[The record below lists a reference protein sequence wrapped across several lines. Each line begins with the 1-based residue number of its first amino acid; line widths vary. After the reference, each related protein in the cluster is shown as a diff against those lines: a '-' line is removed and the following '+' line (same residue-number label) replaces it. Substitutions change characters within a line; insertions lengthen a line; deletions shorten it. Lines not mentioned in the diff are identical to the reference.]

1 MPFAIPGHFMNY
13 SFNII
18 CLINYYWTQVTVAGE
33 NGSLKRVLIHIR
45 YPESGV
51 LLVHEDSLVWC
62 GGKSHV
68 GNNSPGTHLELRHTT
83 DERWNAVH
91 KCSAPGS
98 DDVGLVSVFVLV
110 VDGHHNV
117 PTRDAHFG
125 CRAIQG
131 MVHRTVTRNPPRDM
145 AHRDGRN

>member
-45 YPESGV
+45 YLESGV

-110 VDGHHNV
+110 VDDHHNMHKRSHKRR
-117 PTRDAHFG
+117 PFR
-125 CRAIQG
+125 
-131 MVHRTVTRNPPRDM
+131 MSSNPRD
-145 AHRDGRN
+145 GT